1 MKSLMGAV
9 FVALIG
15 IGVLTWGPTGCA
27 TREVAQPQPNPR
39 SARDYEPDGGWANY
53 RPSGNDTARQR
64 EVDPAGGPLGAP
76 IVPITPGSP
85 SVSPT
90 VH

>member
-1 MKSLMGAV
+1 VNGALAAL
-9 FVALIG
+9 VAGALSSSVI
-15 IGVLTWGPTGCA
+15 WGCA
-27 TREVAQPQPNPR
+27 TRESTAPQPRPQ

-53 RPSGNDTARQR
+53 RPTGKDVAKQR
-64 EVDPAGGPLGAP
+64 DVDPTSPLGAP
-76 IVPITPGSP
+76 IIPITPGSP